1 MRLRLAELIAALSL
15 ATDLGLGMPQ
25 EHVLRQCRI
34 ALALADRVDID
45 DGERAA
51 VYYTAMLAWVGC
63 TADSYEL
70 AAQFGDEI
78 EFRAA
83 AHEVDLAGEPMMSF
97 LLGRVGTGRPPRERE
112 RMAAELVTTRGRV
125 AAEAMTAHCQVAS
138 QIARRLGLGPE
149 VQQPLVH
156 VFARWDGEGIPSGT
170 GGEELPLAIR
180 LVHIAAIAEVH
191 HRNGGVEGA
200 VAVVRERAGG
210 QFDPRLAEAFSDCAT
225 EVLDGLAEES
235 SWDAVIAAEPG
246 LAKPLVGDQLDTA
259 FETLAD
265 FGDLKSPWFTGHS
278 RGVARLAAAAARAG
292 GLSGEAVTEL
302 RRAALVHDLGRTGVP
317 NTIWDKPGPLTDAEW
332 ERVRLHPYY
341 AERMLARP
349 EALARLGAI
358 AACHHER
365 LDGSGY
371 HRSLPGSALSP
382 SARIL
387 AAADAYHAMTEAR
400 PHRDALEPE
409 QAAATLRGEVR
420 AGRIDAD
427 AAEDVLTAAGHR
439 RTSARERARPAG
451 LTARELEVLLLVA
464 RGARPRCRAGADDL
478 REDRAQP
485 HRAHLH
491 QARRLHPCR
500 GIALCDASR
509 TRRLTL
515 PKLRRMPHD
524 RPRTGAYGR
533 RVASTKPK
541 EGTNAIDFS
550 GGSCADTPQS
560 SPTSRCSPPSAG
572 APTRWSRSRARASRT
587 GRHG

>member
-34 ALALADRVDID
+34 ALALADRVDVD
-45 DGERAA
+45 DAERAA

-97 LLGRVGTGRPPRERE
+97 LLGRVGTGRPPPERE

-156 VFARWDGEGIPSGT
+156 VFARWDGEGIPTGT

-210 QFDPRLAEAFSDCAT
+210 QFDPRLTEAFSDCAS
-225 EVLDGLAEES
+225 ELLDGLAEES

-278 RGVARLAAAAARAG
+278 RGVAGLAAAAGREAG
-292 GLSGEAVTEL
+292 LPDEAVTEL
-302 RRAALVHDLGRTGVP
+302 RRASLVHDLGRTGVP
-317 NTIWDKPGPLTDAEW
+317 NTIWDKPGPLTNAEW

-400 PHRDALEPE
+400 PHREALEPE

-439 RTSARERARPAG
+439 RASARQRARPAG
-451 LTARELEVLLLVA
+451 LTARELAVLLLVA
-464 RGARPRCRAGADDL
+464 RGSSSRDVAQELTISEKTARNHIEHIYTKLDVSTRA
-478 REDRAQP
+478 E
-485 HRAHLH
+485 
-491 QARRLHPCR
+491 
-500 GIALCDASR
+500 AS
-509 TRRLTL
+509 LYA
-515 PKLRRMPHD
+515 M
-524 RPRTGAYGR
+524 
-533 RVASTKPK
+533 
-541 EGTNAIDFS
+541 
-550 GGSCADTPQS
+550 
-560 SPTSRCSPPSAG
+560 
-572 APTRWSRSRARASRT
+572 
-587 GRHG
+587 RHGLVD

>member
-34 ALALADRVDID
+34 ALALADRVDVD
-45 DGERAA
+45 DAERAA

-97 LLGRVGTGRPPRERE
+97 LLGRVGTGRPAPERE

-156 VFARWDGEGIPSGT
+156 VFSRWDGEGIPSGA

-225 EVLDGLAEES
+225 ELLDGLAEES

-278 RGVARLAAAAARAG
+278 RGVAGLAAAAARDA
-292 GLSGEAVTEL
+292 GLSDEAVTEL

-341 AERMLARP
+341 AQRMLARP

-439 RTSARERARPAG
+439 RASARERARPAG

-464 RGARPRCRAGADDL
+464 RGSSSRDVAQELTISEKTARNHIEHIYTKLDVSTRA
-478 REDRAQP
+478 E
-485 HRAHLH
+485 
-491 QARRLHPCR
+491 
-500 GIALCDASR
+500 AS
-509 TRRLTL
+509 LYA
-515 PKLRRMPHD
+515 M
-524 RPRTGAYGR
+524 
-533 RVASTKPK
+533 
-541 EGTNAIDFS
+541 
-550 GGSCADTPQS
+550 
-560 SPTSRCSPPSAG
+560 
-572 APTRWSRSRARASRT
+572 
-587 GRHG
+587 RHGLVD

>member
-15 ATDLGLGMPQ
+15 ATDLGLGLPQ

-34 ALALADRVDID
+34 ALGLADRVSVD
-45 DGERAA
+45 DADRAA

-63 TADSYEL
+63 TADSHEL

-83 AHEVDLAGEPMMSF
+83 AHDVDLAGLPMMGF
-97 LLGRVGTGRPPRERE
+97 LLGRVGTGRPPLRRA
-112 RMAAELVTTRGRV
+112 RMAAELVATRGRG
-125 AAEAMTAHCQVAS
+125 AAEAMTAHCMVAS
-138 QIARRLGLGPE
+138 QIARRLGLGAE
-149 VQQPLVH
+149 VQEPLVH
-156 VFARWDGEGIPSGT
+156 VFARWDGKGIPAGA

-180 LVHIAAIAEVH
+180 LVQIAAIAEVH
-191 HRNGGVEGA
+191 HRNSGVDGA
-200 VAVVRERAGG
+200 VAVVRERAGS
-210 QFDPRLAEAFSDCAT
+210 QFDPRLAAAFADCAR
-225 EVLDGLAEES
+225 ELLDGLSEES

-246 LAKPLVGDQLDTA
+246 LIKPLIDEQLDTA
-259 FETLAD
+259 LETLAD

-278 RGVARLAAAAARAG
+278 RGVARLAAAAAQEG
-292 GLSGEAVTEL
+292 GLPEEAVTEL

-349 EALARLGAI
+349 EALAGLGAI

-400 PHRDALEPE
+400 PHRDALAPE
-409 QAAATLRGEVR
+409 HAAATLRDEVR
-420 AGRIDAD
+420 AGRIDGD
-427 AAEDVLTAAGHR
+427 AAEDVLAVAGHAR
-439 RTSARERARPAG
+439 SSARDRARPGG

-464 RGARPRCRAGADDL
+464 RGASSRDVARELTITEKTARNHVEHIYSKLDVSTRA
-478 REDRAQP
+478 E
-485 HRAHLH
+485 
-491 QARRLHPCR
+491 
-500 GIALCDASR
+500 AS
-509 TRRLTL
+509 LYA
-515 PKLRRMPHD
+515 M
-524 RPRTGAYGR
+524 
-533 RVASTKPK
+533 
-541 EGTNAIDFS
+541 
-550 GGSCADTPQS
+550 
-560 SPTSRCSPPSAG
+560 
-572 APTRWSRSRARASRT
+572 
-587 GRHG
+587 RHGLVD

>member
-1 MRLRLAELIAALSL
+1 MRLGLAELIAALSL

-34 ALALADRVDID
+34 ALGLADRVGVED
-45 DGERAA
+45 DAERAA

-63 TADSYEL
+63 TADSHEL

-83 AHEVDLAGEPMMSF
+83 AHEVDLAGEPMMDF
-97 LLGRVGTGRPPRERE
+97 LLSRVGTGRPAIERR
-112 RMAAELVTTRGRV
+112 RMAADVVASRGRV

-138 QIARRLGLGPE
+138 QIARRFGLGPE

-156 VFARWDGEGIPSGT
+156 VFARWDGRGIPDGA
-170 GGEELPLAIR
+170 GGEQLPLAIR
-180 LVHIAAIAEVH
+180 LVQIAAIAEVQ
-191 HRNGGVEGA
+191 HRNEGTDAA
-200 VAVVRERAGG
+200 VAVTQERSGG
-210 QFDPRLAEAFSDCAT
+210 QFDPRLAETFADCAA
-225 EVLDGLAEES
+225 ELLDGLADES

-246 LAKPLVGDQLDTA
+246 LARPLVGERLDEA

-265 FGDLKSPWFTGHS
+265 FADLKSPWFTGHS
-278 RGVARLAAAAARAG
+278 RGVAKLAAAAAEVT
-292 GLSGEAVTEL
+292 GLAVEAVTEL

-341 AERMLARP
+341 ADRMLSRP

-409 QAAATLRGEVR
+409 QAATTLRAEVR

-439 RTSARERARPAG
+439 RAGARGRARPAG

-464 RGARPRCRAGADDL
+464 RGASSRDVADALTIAEKTARNHIEHIYAKLGVSTRA
-478 REDRAQP
+478 E
-485 HRAHLH
+485 
-491 QARRLHPCR
+491 
-500 GIALCDASR
+500 AS
-509 TRRLTL
+509 LFA
-515 PKLRRMPHD
+515 M
-524 RPRTGAYGR
+524 
-533 RVASTKPK
+533 
-541 EGTNAIDFS
+541 
-550 GGSCADTPQS
+550 
-560 SPTSRCSPPSAG
+560 
-572 APTRWSRSRARASRT
+572 
-587 GRHG
+587 RHGLVD